1 MQFRLL
7 FIPAY
12 PMNHQQSLQYKVISL
27 NVLTNGDYNDSKR
40 IVKNQK
46 YKSVKRKTPPDLHKH
61 LTHNVRLRSDRVAT
75 RENPEESGVFAT
87 QKEVS
92 VLAHR

>member
-1 MQFRLL
+1 MQLRLNL
-7 FIPAY
+7 PY
-12 PMNHQQSLQYKVISL
+12 PMNHQQSLQYKVIISL

-46 YKSVKRKTPPDLHKH
+46 YKSVKGKTPPDLHKH